1 MQRIKTV
8 FRRSVAAAAVAGMMA
23 GAALMA
29 PPLASQAE
37 AAEKVRVALGD
48 VVSVETL
55 AFLIALE
62 RAKDRGVDYEMTSF
76 AKEELAIQSIV
87 NGQADLGVGT
97 PYSVIQKAKVPLK
110 IVFQMSRLVFFP
122 VASNDYK
129 SWKDLDGQPF
139 TFHAR
144 GTGTEAI
151 GNIIAKRE
159 GIEFGQR
166 SYVPGSENRI
176 IAMMKGQIN
185 ATIVDLANKNKLME
199 MAGDKFHVLPGVSDV
214 PSDELIFANENWIKE
229 HPEAV
234 GIVVEEMLKL
244 WNEMSQNPAIIEE
257 ERAKRN
263 LLADQPKEILA
274 EVVPFYTEGVKE
286 GLFSPTGGG
295 MAAAKADFAFY
306 TEAGQMEG
314 PADSLKV
321 EDFWDLGPLDAAKKK
336 LGL

>member
-1 MQRIKTV
+1 MHPLKSLY
-8 FRRSVAAAAVAGMMA
+8 RRSVAAAAVAGLMA
-23 GAALMA
+23 GATLLA
-29 PPLASQAE
+29 PAAQ

-55 AFLIALE
+55 AFLVALE

-76 AKEELAIQSIV
+76 SKEELAIQSIV
-87 NGQADLGVGT
+87 NGQADIGVGT
-97 PYSVIQKAKVPLK
+97 PYSVIQKSKVPLK
-110 IVFQMSRLVFFP
+110 VVFQMSRLVFFP
-122 VASNDYK
+122 VASKEYK
-129 SWKDLDGQPF
+129 TWKDLDGQPF

-176 IAMMKGQIN
+176 IAMMNGQIN

-199 MAGDKFHVLPGVSDV
+199 LGGDKFHVLPGVSEV
-214 PSDELIFANENWIKE
+214 PSDELVFANENWIKSN
-229 HPEAV
+229 PETV

-244 WNEMSQNPAIIEE
+244 WNEMSKNPAVIEE

-295 MAAAKADFAFY
+295 DAAAKADFEFY

-314 PADSLKV
+314 PAASLKV
-321 EDFWDLGPLDAAKKK
+321 EEFWSLEPLNTAKKK

>member
-1 MQRIKTV
+1 MQQMRNV
-8 FRRSVAAAAVAGMMA
+8 FRRSVAAAAMVGLFAGSALLAQPA
-23 GAALMA
+23 G
-29 PPLASQAE
+29 

-55 AFLIALE
+55 AFLIAME

-97 PYSVIQKAKVPLK
+97 PYSVIQKSKVPLK
-110 IVFQMSRLVFFP
+110 AIFQMSRLVFFP
-122 VASNDYK
+122 VASNDIQ

-159 GIEFGQR
+159 GIEFGPR

-199 MAGDKFHVLPGVSDV
+199 MAGDKFHVLPGVSEV
-214 PSDELIFANENWIKE
+214 PSDELIFASENWIDNNTE
-229 HPEAV
+229 QV
-234 GIVVEEMLKL
+234 NIVVEELLKL
-244 WNEMSQNPAIIEE
+244 WHEMKDNPAIVEE

-274 EVVPFYTEGVKE
+274 EVVPFYTEGAKE
-286 GLFSPTGGG
+286 GLFDPAGGG
-295 MAAAKADFAFY
+295 MSAAKADFAFY
-306 TEAGQMEG
+306 TEAGQLQG
-314 PADSLKV
+314 PAESLKV
-321 EDFWDLGPLDAAKKK
+321 EEYWNLEPLNAAKKK

>member
-1 MQRIKTV
+1 MQRIKTL
-8 FRRSVAAAAVAGMMA
+8 FRRSVAAAAVAGLMA
-23 GAALMA
+23 GAAFA
-29 PPLASQAE
+29 DSSAQ

-110 IVFQMSRLVFFP
+110 VVFQMSRLVFFP
-122 VASNDYK
+122 VAANEYK
-129 SWKDLDGQPF
+129 DWQDLNGEPF

-185 ATIVDLANKNKLME
+185 ATIVDLSNKNKLME
-199 MAGDKFHVLPGVSDV
+199 MAGDKFHVLPGVSEV
-214 PSDELIFANENWIKE
+214 PSDELVFANQNWITE

-234 GIVVEEMLKL
+234 NVVVEEMLKL

-295 MAAAKADFAFY
+295 MAAAKADFEFY
-306 TEAGQMEG
+306 TEAGQMDG
-314 PADSLKV
+314 PVDSLSV
-321 EDFWDLGPLDAAKKK
+321 EEYWNLEPLNAAKKK